1 MALVQVIRRVPN
13 EDLAW
18 ATYTIDET
26 ELLPGEVTV
35 AEQQAIADIYGQS
48 FDAPAEAV

>member
-35 AEQQAIADIYGQS
+35 AEQQAIADVYQQD
-48 FDAPAEAV
+48 FTAPPAAQ